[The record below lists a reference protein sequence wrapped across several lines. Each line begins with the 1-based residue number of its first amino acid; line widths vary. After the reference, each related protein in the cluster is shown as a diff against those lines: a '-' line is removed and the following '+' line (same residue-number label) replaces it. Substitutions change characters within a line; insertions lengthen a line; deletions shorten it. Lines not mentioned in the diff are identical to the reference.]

1 MIMYHNFTC
10 CATQQ
15 GVLRYATLTKGSNKH
30 ESEQD
35 ESNKTKQQQGRTPY
49 RYSVTVR
56 NALPLLLLATLCNFV
71 FCLSQKQLPPLM

>member
-35 ESNKTKQQQGRTPY
+35 ESNKTKQQQAR
-49 RYSVTVR
+49 R
-56 NALPLLLLATLCNFV
+56 ALLLPSFSVILP
-71 FCLSQKQLPPLM
+71 FCLPQKQLPP